1 MNNGQGS
8 FEEIQNRLQ
17 EIVDAVSDD
26 TLPLDDA
33 LSLYEEAVQL
43 GLRASTLL
51 EEGIALQKPEDDGLL
66 EDNIVSSEESVSQDS
81 FVES

>member
-1 MNNGQGS
+1 MNNEHGS

-26 TLPLDDA
+26 TLPLDAA

-66 EDNIVSSEESVSQDS
+66 EDNAVSSEESASQDS